1 MSHRAA
7 RSLAGALGLAL
18 VVLVGCGAQEP
29 LGKPAEQPGSRS
41 GSDAPIVRTDAGPV
55 RGSIAPGLGGAVEG
69 VARFRGIPY
78 AAPPTG
84 DLRWTPPRP
93 AVPWSEPR
101 DATAPGPVCAQNGL
115 ELGRPSLDED
125 CLTLE
130 VTAPAAAG
138 TGRPVLVWVHGG
150 SQKDGSG
157 SLYDA
162 SRLARAGDAVVV
174 TINYRLGAF
183 GWFAHPSLPGA
194 ENLGL
199 ADQQAALQWVQ
210 RNAAAFGGDPDN
222 VTLAGESGGGVAVCA
237 QLASPAADGLFAKA
251 IILSADCTATWS
263 PERSS
268 APRPREVAER
278 RGRAITDRLGCP
290 DPATAAPCLRTKSV
304 AEIRQASDDG
314 EGVGPSTGT
323 ALLPVDPARAL
334 AAGQLRAV
342 PTLIGFNRD
351 EESFRIYG
359 EELGSGRST
368 TMTDLRSEVDRIA
381 GPRAAAV
388 HAAYPCAED
397 SCAATALTDL
407 LTARNYA
414 HGTVAAA
421 QRLSE
426 RAPTFAYEFAD
437 AHPPWFRALPPP
449 RFPPG
454 AYHTSE
460 LSYLFDVDW
469 TEPLAPHQRTLSEQ
483 MIGYW
488 TRFARHGDPGGEG
501 SQPWAAYT
509 GPSSVQTLAP
519 GADGIRPAAELAERY
534 RLPLWDALVE

>member
-1 MSHRAA
+1 MTHRAA
-7 RSLAGALGLAL
+7 RPLVVGALGVVLA
-18 VVLVGCGAQEP
+18 VLVGCGAQES
-29 LGKPAEQPGSRS
+29 PAAPADQPDRAGERS
-41 GSDAPIVRTDAGPV
+41 ESDTPIVQTDAGPA
-55 RGSIAPGLGGAVEG
+55 RGSIDGGIAT
-69 VARFRGIPY
+69 FRGIPY

-84 DLRWTPPRP
+84 DLRWAPPHP
-93 AVPWSEPR
+93 ARPWSEPR
-101 DATAPGPVCAQNGL
+101 DAAAPGPMCAQNGL

-130 VTAPAAAG
+130 VTRPAAG
-138 TGRPVLVWVHGG
+138 RTGRPVLVWVHGG
-150 SQKDGSG
+150 SHKDGSG
-157 SLYDA
+157 SLYGA

-210 RNAAAFGGDPDN
+210 RNAAAFGGDPNN
-222 VTLAGESGGGVAVCA
+222 VTLAGESGGGAAVCA

-251 IILSADCTATWS
+251 IIQSADCTATWS

-268 APRPREVAER
+268 APRPRDLAER
-278 RGRAITDRLGCP
+278 RGRAVADRLGCP
-290 DPATAAPCLRTKSV
+290 DPATAAPCLRSKSV

-323 ALLPVDPARAL
+323 TLLPVDPARAL

-351 EESFRIYG
+351 EERFRIYG
-359 EELGSGRST
+359 EELGSGRPT
-368 TMTDLRSEVDRIA
+368 TTTDLRTEVDRIA

-388 HAAYPCAED
+388 HAAYPCADD
-397 SCAATALTDL
+397 SCAATTLAEL

-414 HGTVAAA
+414 HGVVAAA
-421 QRLSE
+421 ERLSE

-437 AHPPWFRALPPP
+437 PHPPWFRALPPA

-454 AYHTSE
+454 AYHTAE

-469 TEPLAPHQRTLSEQ
+469 TEPLAPHQRALSDQ

-488 TRFARHGDPGGEG
+488 TRFARHGDPGGQG
-501 SQPWAAYT
+501 APSWAAYT
-509 GPSSVQTLAP
+509 GPTSAQTLAP
-519 GADGIRPAAELAERY
+519 GPDGIRPATDLAERH
-534 RLPLWDALVE
+534 RLRLWDALAE